1 MKVSAKLTT
10 RLLGPGLAIVLTAGA
25 LAARPE
31 APVASPETTEA
42 NITRLTAGML
52 ASSQFAHQRLD
63 AELAGKFLDAYLDAL
78 DGRRALFLQSDVEGF
93 GPYRATLAQATREGN
108 TSASRA
114 IWARYLQ
121 RVRERTAY
129 VNRAL
134 ASASFDF
141 TGHDTYSFDREHAE
155 RPRDAAAAR
164 ELWLQQL
171 RAEYLDEKL
180 RDVPPEQIARKL
192 TRRYTQ
198 QLRTAEQTGRDD
210 VLEMYLNALA
220 DVYDPHS
227 DYVGQQQ
234 MKSLQTAMNL
244 SLFGIGASLQ
254 AVDGYCTI
262 REVLPGGPAARGG
275 ALKPGDRIIAVAQ
288 GGKEPVDIV
297 ELPLAQAVELIRGPK
312 GSKVSLTVLP
322 KGSPDASR
330 PHLVTLVRDEIQL
343 EDQRAKAQI
352 LELPKSQGAPLRLG
366 VIDLPTFYAGT
377 GEQGNGPSVTA
388 DVAQLLRKLKA
399 EHVQGLIV
407 DLRRNGGGSLKEAI
421 SLTGL
426 FIPEGPV
433 VQTKGPAGDVV
444 VESDPDPTELYSGP
458 LIVLTSRFSAS
469 ASEILAGAL
478 KDYGR
483 ALVVG
488 DSSTFGKGTV
498 QSIMPLAPV
507 MDRSRMAHSYD
518 PGALKVTIRK
528 FYRPSGSS
536 TQLRGVASD
545 IVLPS
550 TTDFSDINESALDNP
565 LPWDAVPA
573 AAYERASRVQA
584 HLDRLREKSARRVKT
599 DPEFI
604 HQAKDV
610 ARLRE
615 DLAKKAVSLNEA
627 ERRQELLQTKA
638 QQSERERQRAARPDE
653 RPISYEITVENAASP
668 GLPKPL
674 ATTEQERL
682 PGPASAS
689 QGRGNPDSP
698 EDDSD
703 SERDI
708 VLDETVRILTDYVRA
723 ERAQRRSA
731 QTNRPVPSLSR

>member
-1 MKVSAKLTT
+1 MNVTAKLVT
-10 RLLGPGLAIVLTAGA
+10 RLLCPGLAIALTAGA
-25 LAARPE
+25 LAAPPE
-31 APVASPETTEA
+31 ARVISAETTEA

-52 ASSQFAHQRLD
+52 ARSQFAHQPLD
-63 AELAGKFLDAYLDAL
+63 GELAGKFLDAYLEAL
-78 DGRRALFLQSDVEGF
+78 DGRRTLFLQSDVEEF
-93 GPYRATLAQATREGN
+93 APYRATLAQATRAGN
-108 TSASRA
+108 TDASQA

-129 VNRAL
+129 VRRAL
-134 ASASFDF
+134 HTATFEF
-141 TGHDTYSFDREHAE
+141 TGHDSYSFDREHAE
-155 RPRDAAAAR
+155 RPRDLAAAQQ
-164 ELWLQQL
+164 LWLQQL

-180 RDVPPEQIARKL
+180 RDVSPEQIARQL

-198 QLRTAEQTGRDD
+198 QLRTAEQTERDD
-210 VLEMYLNALA
+210 VLETYLNALA

-227 DYVGQQQ
+227 DYVGHEQ
-234 MKSLQTAMNL
+234 MKSLQSAMNL

-254 AVDGYCTI
+254 AIDGYCTI
-262 REVLPGGPAARGG
+262 REVLPGGPAARG
-275 ALKPGDRIIAVAQ
+275 AVLEPGDRIIAVAQ

-297 ELPLAQAVELIRGPK
+297 ELPLARAVELIRGPK
-312 GSKVSLTVLP
+312 ASKVSLTVIP
-322 KGSPDASR
+322 KGSPDAALPR
-330 PHLVTLVRDEIQL
+330 VVTLVRDEIKL
-343 EDQRAKAQI
+343 EDQRAKAQV
-352 LELPKSQGAPLRLG
+352 LDLPIAQGGPLRLG
-366 VIDLPTFYAGT
+366 VINLPTFYAGM
-377 GEQGNGPSVTA
+377 GEQAAGGPSVTA
-388 DVAQLLRKLKA
+388 DVARLLRKLKA
-399 EHVQGLIV
+399 EGVQGLIV
-407 DLRRNGGGSLKEAI
+407 DLRRNGGGSLNEAI

-433 VQTKGPAGDVV
+433 VQTRGPAGDVE

-507 MDRSRMAHSYD
+507 MDRSQMAHSYD

-573 AAYERASRVQA
+573 AAYEQVSRVQP
-584 HLDRLREKSARRVKT
+584 HVNRLRARSARRIAA

-610 ARLRE
+610 ARVRE
-615 DLAKKAVSLNEA
+615 NLDQKTVSLNEA
-627 ERRQELLQTKA
+627 ERRQELAQTKA
-638 QQSERERQRAARPDE
+638 QRSERERQRAARPNQ
-653 RPISYEITVENAASP
+653 RPISYEITVQNAASP

-674 ATTEQERL
+674 ASTEEKRA
-682 PGPASAS
+682 PGSAQAAPASA
-689 QGRGNPDSP
+689 NADDS

-703 SERDI
+703 SKRDI
-708 VLDETVRILTDYVRA
+708 VLDETVRILTDYVHA
-723 ERAQRRSA
+723 ERAPRLLGA
-731 QTNRPVPSLSR
+731 N

>member
-1 MKVSAKLTT
+1 MKVSAKIAT
-10 RLLGPGLAIVLTAGA
+10 RLLGPGLAVALAAGG

-31 APVASPETTEA
+31 ARVASPETTEA

-52 ASSQFAHQRLD
+52 ARSQFAHQRLD

-78 DGRRALFLQSDVEGF
+78 DGRRALFLQSDVADF
-93 GPYRATLAQATREGN
+93 SPYRATLAQATRQGD
-108 TSASRA
+108 TRASQA

-129 VNRAL
+129 VSRAL
-134 ASASFDF
+134 QTASFDF
-141 TGHDTYSFDREHAE
+141 TGHDTYSFDREHAA
-155 RPRDAAAAR
+155 RPSDVAAAQH
-164 ELWLQQL
+164 LWLQQL

-198 QLRTAEQTGRDD
+198 QLRSAEQTERDD

-275 ALKPGDRIIAVAQ
+275 ALKSGDRIIAVAQ

-297 ELPLAQAVELIRGPK
+297 ELPLAKAVELIRGPK

-330 PHLVTLVRDEIQL
+330 PRLVSLVRDEIQL

-352 LELPKSQGAPLRLG
+352 LDLPKAQGAPLRLG
-366 VIDLPTFYAGT
+366 VIELPTFYAGM
-377 GEQGNGPSVTA
+377 GEQGESGPSVTA
-388 DVAQLLRKLKA
+388 DVARLVRKLKA
-399 EHVQGLIV
+399 EDVQGLIL
-407 DLRRNGGGSLKEAI
+407 DLRRNGGGSLNEAI

-433 VQTKGPAGDVV
+433 VQTRGPAGDVV

-507 MDRSRMAHSYD
+507 MARSKMAHSYD

-536 TQLRGVASD
+536 TQLRGVTSD

-565 LPWDAVPA
+565 LPWDAVPP
-573 AAYERASRVQA
+573 AAYERVSRVQV
-584 HLDRLREKSARRVKT
+584 HLDRLRERSARRIAT
-599 DPEFI
+599 DPELI
-604 HQAKDV
+604 QQTKDV

-615 DLAKKAVSLNEA
+615 KLQKTTVSLNEA
-627 ERRQELLQTKA
+627 ERRQELVQAKA
-638 QQSERERQRAARPDE
+638 LESERERQRAARPDE
-653 RPISYEITVENAASP
+653 RPISYEITVKNAASP
-668 GLPKPL
+668 GLPRPV
-674 ATTEQERL
+674 
-682 PGPASAS
+682 ASAQ
-689 QGRGNPDSP
+689 QGRSPGSAQSAQARGNADSS
-698 EDDSD
+698 DAASD
-703 SERDI
+703 SERDV
-708 VLDETVRILTDYVRA
+708 VLDETVRILTDYVHA
-723 ERAQRRSA
+723 ERALRRLRA
-731 QTNRPVPSLSR
+731 N

>member
-1 MKVSAKLTT
+1 MKVSAQRAT
-10 RLLGPGLAIVLTAGA
+10 RLLGPGLAIALAAGA

-31 APVASPETTEA
+31 AHVASSESTEA
-42 NITRLTAGML
+42 NITRLTAGIL
-52 ASSQFAHQRLD
+52 ARSQFAHQRLD

-78 DGRRALFLQSDVEGF
+78 DGRRALFLQSDVQELA
-93 GPYRATLAQATREGN
+93 PYRATLAQATREGN
-108 TSASRA
+108 TSASQA
-114 IWARYLQ
+114 IWERYLQ

-129 VNRAL
+129 VARAL
-134 ASASFDF
+134 HTASFDF
-141 TGHDTYSFDREHAE
+141 RGHDTYSFDREYAE
-155 RPRDAAAAR
+155 RPRDTAAAR

-180 RDVPPEQIARKL
+180 RDVPPEQITRKL

-198 QLRTAEQTGRDD
+198 QLRTAEQTDRDD
-210 VLEMYLNALA
+210 VLEMYLNALT

-227 DYVGQQQ
+227 DYVGHEQ
-234 MKSLQTAMNL
+234 MKSLQSAMNL

-275 ALKPGDRIIAVAQ
+275 VLKPGDRIIAVAQ
-288 GGKEPVDIV
+288 GSKEPVDVV
-297 ELPLAQAVELIRGPK
+297 ELPLGQAVELIRGPK

-322 KGSPDASR
+322 KGSPDASLPR
-330 PHLVTLVRDEIQL
+330 VVTLVRDEIQL

-352 LELPKSQGAPLRLG
+352 LDLPNAQGTPLRLG
-366 VIDLPTFYAGT
+366 VINLPTFYAGM
-377 GEQGNGPSVTA
+377 GEQGNAPSVTA

-399 EHVQGLIV
+399 EDVQGLIV

-433 VQTKGPAGDVV
+433 VQTRGPAGDVE

-498 QSIMPLAPV
+498 QSIMPLGPV
-507 MDRSRMAHSYD
+507 MDRSKLAHSYD
-518 PGALKVTIRK
+518 PGALKITIRK

-573 AAYERASRVQA
+573 AVYQRVSRVQA
-584 HLDRLREKSARRVKT
+584 HLDRLRERSARRIAT
-599 DPEFI
+599 DPELI
-604 HQAKDV
+604 QQTQDV

-615 DLAKKAVSLNEA
+615 KLAKKTVSLNEA

-638 QQSERERQRAARPDE
+638 RQSERERQRAARSDA
-653 RPISYEITVENAASP
+653 RPVSYEITVGNAASP
-668 GLPKPL
+668 GLPRPL
-674 ATTEQERL
+674 TTTERA
-682 PGPASAS
+682 PGAA
-689 QGRGNPDSP
+689 QTRGTPDSS
-698 EDDSD
+698 EHDAD

-723 ERAQRRSA
+723 ERAQRRLGAS
-731 QTNRPVPSLSR
+731 VP

>member
-1 MKVSAKLTT
+1 MNVSAKLVT
-10 RLLGPGLAIVLTAGA
+10 RLLGPGLAIALTAGG

-31 APVASPETTEA
+31 ARVASAETTEA

-52 ASSQFAHQRLD
+52 ARSQFAHHRLD
-63 AELAGKFLDAYLDAL
+63 AELAGKFLDAYLEAL
-78 DGRRALFLQSDVEGF
+78 DGRRALFLQSDVEAF
-93 GPYRATLAQATREGN
+93 APYRATLAQATREGN
-108 TSASRA
+108 THAGQV

-129 VNRAL
+129 VHRAL
-134 ASASFDF
+134 ATGSFDF

-155 RPRDAAAAR
+155 RPRDAAAAQR
-164 ELWLQQL
+164 LWQQQL

-192 TRRYTQ
+192 SRRYAQ

-227 DYVGQQQ
+227 DYVGQEQ

-312 GSKVSLTVLP
+312 GSKVSLTVIP

-352 LELPKSQGAPLRLG
+352 LELPNAQGAPLRLG
-366 VIDLPTFYAGT
+366 VIDLPTFYAGM
-377 GEQGNGPSVTA
+377 GEQGEPGPSVTA
-388 DVAQLLRKLKA
+388 DVALLLRKLKA
-399 EHVQGLIV
+399 EHVQGVIV

-507 MDRSRMAHSYD
+507 MDRSKMAHSYD

-573 AAYERASRVQA
+573 AAYQRASRVQA
-584 HLDRLREKSARRVKT
+584 HLDRLRERSARRVAT

-615 DLAKKAVSLNEA
+615 NLEKKAVSLNEA
-627 ERRQELLQTKA
+627 ERRQEVLQIKA

-674 ATTEQERL
+674 ATTERERP
-682 PGPASAS
+682 PGPAPAS
-689 QGRGNPDSP
+689 LARGKPESP
-698 EDDSD
+698 EDDSA

-723 ERAQRRSA
+723 ERAQRR
-731 QTNRPVPSLSR
+731 L